1 MLLGRLR
8 ALAIAIT
15 AIAAPV
21 AAFAQPANTVTVE
34 PVAAGA
40 PVLGWPG
47 LGVLVLALTVGAV
60 LILRRADRSAARAV
74 GVVTLLLSVAVAYAS
89 VSNVTIGGDECH
101 RVTQKSYPEFDSPDL
116 ENQCAN
122 PIRIIALQLDCDTA
136 KATAPVPD
144 GAGPACEIGLIIPPG
159 SSCQLPTCS
168 C

>member
-8 ALAIAIT
+8 ALPIAIA

-21 AAFAQPANTVTVE
+21 PTVAQPVNTVTVE

-47 LGVLVLALTVGAV
+47 LAVLVLVLTVGAV
-60 LILRRADRSAARAV
+60 LILRRSDRSAARAV
-74 GVVTLLLSVAVAYAS
+74 GLVTLLLTAAVAYAG
-89 VSNVTIGGDECH
+89 VSNVTISDDECH
-101 RVTQKSYPEFDSPDL
+101 HVTQKSYPQFDSPDL
-116 ENQCAN
+116 ENQCPN
-122 PIRIIALQLDCDTA
+122 PIRIVDLQLDCDA
-136 KATAPVPD
+136 SKITAPAPD
-144 GAGPACEIGLIIPPG
+144 GSGRACEIGLIILPG

>member
-15 AIAAPV
+15 APV
-21 AAFAQPANTVTVE
+21 PTFAQPANTVTVE
-34 PVAAGA
+34 PVVSGA
-40 PVLGWPG
+40 PLLGWPG

-60 LILRRADRSAARAV
+60 LILRRSDRSSARAV
-74 GVVTLLLSVAVAYAS
+74 GLVTLLLTAAVAYAG
-89 VSNVTIGGDECH
+89 VSNVTISDDECH
-101 RVTQKSYPEFDSPDL
+101 HVTQKSYPQFDSPDL

-122 PIRIIALQLDCDTA
+122 PIRIIDLQLNCDA
-136 KATAPVPD
+136 SKITAPVPD
-144 GAGPACEIGLIIPPG
+144 GAGRACEIGSIIPPG